1 MHCHFRA
8 LALAVD
14 AALLPY
20 MHLSPDKQFSD
31 VITLVATVFNHATHL
46 QTGGGCGGG
55 ATVTAADAFA
65 CLPPLPLLVPLL
77 QQQQHLMAAF
87 QLSYLPPPLSDDLTP
102 RKTTH
107 DEPYGQLPRTVVV
120 KLIIRECA
128 GTHPDPHPLI
138 SSA

>member
-31 VITLVATVFNHATHL
+31 VISLVATVFNHATHL

-55 ATVTAADAFA
+55 ATAAAAFV
-65 CLPPLPLLVPLL
+65 CLLPLPPASAAAAAAAAPHGRLSTLLFSP
-77 QQQQHLMAAF
+77 APF
-87 QLSYLPPPLSDDLTP
+87 RRFDPPKNNP
-102 RKTTH
+102 R
-107 DEPYGQLPRTVVV
+107 
-120 KLIIRECA
+120 
-128 GTHPDPHPLI
+128 
-138 SSA
+138 